1 MNILYILKE
10 GISGFKRAR
19 LSMVISIFTITIS
32 LILLGLFTIVFR
44 NTNQIVES
52 LRDRVEMEAFLEEP
66 VTEETSPIVERKIL
80 AIAGVNQVKY
90 ISKEQAAKIFKEQY
104 GEDIHNILD
113 FNPLPPSFKIYL
125 EKDYKN
131 TDSAK
136 VVYAKLKLVPGV
148 DDVIYRKTLLELLDR
163 RAQLFAVASLGAG
176 VALLITA
183 IFLVSNTIRLA
194 IYAKRKIITTMKLV
208 GATRMF
214 IRLPFVVEGIIQGVL
229 GGLFSSGV
237 IYLVVEY
244 ASKIFGGDMAA
255 IVFVEPTF
263 YFIIL
268 TAGTLLGLLGSVIS
282 VRKFISES
290 VALMH

>member
-1 MNILYILKE
+1 MNIFYILKE

-52 LRDRVEMEAFLEEP
+52 FRDRVEMEAFLEEP
-66 VTEETSPIVERKIL
+66 VTAETSPLIEKKIL
-80 AIAGVNQVKY
+80 AIPGIKQVRF
-90 ISKEQAAKIFKEQY
+90 ISKEEAAKIFKDQY

-125 EKDYKN
+125 EQEYKN
-131 TDSAK
+131 SDSAK
-136 VVYAKLKLVPGV
+136 VIYSRLKLVGGV

-163 RAQLFAVASLGAG
+163 RAQLFAMGSLAAG

-214 IRLPFVVEGIIQGVL
+214 IRLPFLVEGIIQGIL
-229 GGLFSSGV
+229 GGAFSAGF
-237 IYLVVEY
+237 IYFVVDY
-244 ASKIFGGDMAA
+244 ASKLFGGDLAP
-255 IVFVEPTF
+255 IVFVEPVF
-263 YFIIL
+263 YLVIIG
-268 TAGTLLGLLGSVIS
+268 AGTLLGFLGSVIS

-290 VALMH
+290 VVLVS

>member
-1 MNILYILKE
+1 MNVLYILKE

-19 LSMVISIFTITIS
+19 LSMIISIFTITIS
-32 LILLGLFTIVFR
+32 LILLGLFSIVFR

-66 VTEETSPIVERKIL
+66 VAEETSPIIGRKIL
-80 AIAGVNQVKY
+80 AIPGINRVKY
-90 ISKEQAAKIFKEQY
+90 ISKDEAAKIFKEQY
-104 GEDIHNILD
+104 GEDINAILD

-125 EKDYKN
+125 EKEYKN

-136 VVYAKLKLVPGV
+136 IVYAKLKLVSGV
-148 DDVIYRKTLLELLDR
+148 DDVIYRKTLLELLDK
-163 RAQLFAVASLGAG
+163 RAKIFAVASLGTG

-214 IRLPFVVEGIIQGVL
+214 IRLPFVVEGIIQGVV
-229 GGLFSSGV
+229 GGLLSSGF
-237 IYLVVEY
+237 IYFVVQY
-244 ASKIFGGDMAA
+244 ASKIFGGDLAA
-255 IVFVEPTF
+255 IVFVEPSF
-263 YFIIL
+263 YIIIL
-268 TAGTLLGLLGSVIS
+268 AAGTLLGFLGSVIS

-290 VALMH
+290 VAITN

>member
-1 MNILYILKE
+1 MNFFYILKE

-52 LRDRVEMEAFLEEP
+52 FRDRVEMEAFLEEP
-66 VTEETSPIVERKIL
+66 ITSETSPIVERKIL
-80 AIAGVNQVKY
+80 AIPGIKAVKF
-90 ISKEQAAKIFKEQY
+90 ISKEQAAKIFKDQF
-104 GEDIHNILD
+104 GEDINNVLD

-131 TDSAK
+131 TDSAR
-136 VVYAKLKLVPGV
+136 VVYGKLKLVPGV

-163 RAQLFAVASLGAG
+163 RAQIFAMSSLGAG
-176 VALLITA
+176 IALLITA

-214 IRLPFVVEGIIQGVL
+214 IRIPFVIEGIIQGVL
-229 GGLFSSGV
+229 GGLFSSAF
-237 IYLVVEY
+237 IYVVVTY
-244 ASKIFGGDMAA
+244 ASRLFGGDLAA
-255 IVFVEPTF
+255 IVFAEPSF
-263 YFIIL
+263 YLMIVG
-268 TAGTLLGLLGSVIS
+268 TGTLLGLLGSMIS

-290 VALMH
+290 VVLTN

>member
-1 MNILYILKE
+1 
-10 GISGFKRAR
+10 
-19 LSMVISIFTITIS
+19 MVISIFTITIS

-44 NTNQIVES
+44 NANQIVES

-66 VTEETSPIVERKIL
+66 VTDETAPIIERNIL
-80 AIAGVNQVKY
+80 AIPGINEVKY
-90 ISKEQAAKIFKEQY
+90 ISKDQAAKIFKDLY
-104 GEDIHNILD
+104 GEDIQSILD

-136 VVYAKLKLVPGV
+136 VVYAKLKLVSGV

-163 RAQLFAVASLGAG
+163 RAQLFAAASLAAG

-229 GGLFSSGV
+229 GGLFSSGF
-237 IYLVVEY
+237 IYLVVGY
-244 ASKIFGGDMAA
+244 ASKMFGGDLAP
-255 IVFVEPTF
+255 IVFVEPVF
-263 YFIIL
+263 YIIIL
-268 TAGTLLGLLGSVIS
+268 SAGTLLGFLGSVIS
-282 VRKFISES
+282 VRKFITES
-290 VALMH
+290 VALTT

>member
-1 MNILYILKE
+1 MNVLYILKE

-44 NTNQIVES
+44 NTNHIVES

-66 VTEETSPIVERKIL
+66 VSPETSPIIERKIL
-80 AIAGVNQVKY
+80 AIPGIDQVKY
-90 ISKEQAAKIFKEQY
+90 ISKDQAAKIFQEQY
-104 GEDIHNILD
+104 GEDINTILD

-125 EKDYKN
+125 AKEYKN

-148 DDVIYRKTLLELLDR
+148 DDVIYRKTLLELLDKR
-163 RAQLFAVASLGAG
+163 SQILAVASLAAG

-214 IRLPFVVEGIIQGVL
+214 IRLPFIVEGIIQGVL
-229 GGLFSSGV
+229 GGLFSSGF
-237 IYLVVEY
+237 IYLVVDY
-244 ASKIFGGDMAA
+244 AAKLFGGDLAP
-255 IVFVEPTF
+255 IVFVEPVF
-263 YFIIL
+263 YVIIL
-268 TAGTLLGLLGSVIS
+268 TAGTLLGLFGSIIS
-282 VRKFISES
+282 IRKFITES
-290 VALMH
+290 VALTN

>member
-1 MNILYILKE
+1 
-10 GISGFKRAR
+10 
-19 LSMVISIFTITIS
+19 MVISIFTITIS

-52 LRDRVEMEAFLEEP
+52 FRDRVEMEAFLEEP
-66 VTEETSPIVERKIL
+66 VTEETSPIIEKKIL
-80 AIAGVNQVKY
+80 GIAGIQQVRY

-104 GEDIHNILD
+104 GEDVHNILD

-125 EKDYKN
+125 EKEYKN
-131 TDSAK
+131 SDSAK
-136 VVYAKLKLVPGV
+136 IIYAKLKLVPGV

-163 RAQLFAVASLGAG
+163 RAQLFAMGSLAAG

-214 IRLPFVVEGIIQGVL
+214 IRLPFIVEGIIQGLL
-229 GGLFSSGV
+229 GGLFSSGF
-237 IYLVVEY
+237 IYLVVDY
-244 ASKIFGGDMAA
+244 ASKLFGGDLAA
-255 IVFVEPTF
+255 VVFVEPTF
-263 YFIIL
+263 YVIIL
-268 TAGTLLGLLGSVIS
+268 LSGTLLGLLGSIIS

-290 VALMH
+290 VALMN

>member
-1 MNILYILKE
+1 MNLLYILKE

-44 NTNQIVES
+44 NANQIVES

-66 VTEETSPIVERKIL
+66 VTDETAPIIERNIL
-80 AIAGVNQVKY
+80 AIPGINEVKY
-90 ISKEQAAKIFKEQY
+90 ISKDQAAKIFKDLY
-104 GEDIHNILD
+104 GEDIQSILD

-136 VVYAKLKLVPGV
+136 VVYAKLKLVSGV

-163 RAQLFAVASLGAG
+163 RAQLFAAASLAAG

-229 GGLFSSGV
+229 GGLFSSGF
-237 IYLVVEY
+237 IYLVVGY
-244 ASKIFGGDMAA
+244 ASKMFGGDLAP
-255 IVFVEPTF
+255 IVFVEPVF
-263 YFIIL
+263 YIIIL
-268 TAGTLLGLLGSVIS
+268 SAGTLLGFLGSVIS
-282 VRKFISES
+282 VRKFITES
-290 VALMH
+290 VALTT

>member
-1 MNILYILKE
+1 MI
-10 GISGFKRAR
+10 
-19 LSMVISIFTITIS
+19 ISIFTITIS

-66 VTEETSPIVERKIL
+66 VTEEASPVIEKKIL
-80 AIAGVNQVKY
+80 AIAGIHEVKY

-136 VVYAKLKLVPGV
+136 VVYAKLKQVPGV

-163 RAQLFAVASLGAG
+163 RAQIFAIASFAAG

-194 IYAKRKIITTMKLV
+194 IYAKRKIISTMKLV
-208 GATRMF
+208 GATRTF
-214 IRLPFVVEGIIQGVL
+214 IRLPFVVEGIIQGLV
-229 GGLFSSGV
+229 GGLFSSAV

-244 ASKIFGGDMAA
+244 ASRIFGGDLAA
-255 IVFVEPTF
+255 VVFVEPTF
-263 YFIIL
+263 YLIIL
-268 TAGTLLGLLGSVIS
+268 TAGTLLGLIGSVIS

-290 VALMH
+290 VAVVS

>member
-1 MNILYILKE
+1 MNIFYILKE

-19 LSMVISIFTITIS
+19 LSMIISIFTIMIS
-32 LILLGLFTIVFR
+32 LIILGLFTIVFR
-44 NTNQIVES
+44 NANQIVES
-52 LRDRVEMEAFLEEP
+52 FRNRVEMEAFLEEP
-66 VTEETSPIVERKIL
+66 VTEETSPIIEKKIL
-80 AIAGVNQVKY
+80 SIPGIKEVKY
-90 ISKEQAAKIFKEQY
+90 ISKDQAAQIFKQQY

-125 EKDYKN
+125 DQGYKN
-131 TDSAK
+131 SDSAK
-136 VVYAKLKLVPGV
+136 IVYAQLKLVPGV

-163 RAQLFAVASLGAG
+163 RAQIFAMASLAAG

-214 IRLPFVVEGIIQGVL
+214 IRLPFVVEGIIQGVV
-229 GGLFSSGV
+229 GGTFSSGF
-237 IYLVVEY
+237 IYFAIDY
-244 ASKIFGGDMAA
+244 TSKLFGGDLAS
-255 IVFVEPTF
+255 ILYVEPTF
-263 YFIIL
+263 YAVVL
-268 TAGTLLGLLGSVIS
+268 AAGTLLGFVGSVIS

-290 VALMH
+290 VVLAN